1 MTEPAPE
8 PGVRARAAQIARIVL
23 RLGLLLGMAYGV
35 HLLIDW
41 ATALTAKGHPGAQT
55 GMLVMLLLVY
65 ALLIAVPFVP
75 GIEIGLSLLMLEG
88 AWIAPFIYGATVIGL
103 LLAYSA
109 GEWMPYSRLHRLFA
123 DLHMHRICTLLERL
137 QPLDRTERVNLLHD
151 RAPRWLRPFVS
162 RYRYLLLAV
171 LINLPGNAVVGG
183 GGGILFLAGF
193 SRMFRPA
200 AMALTIALA
209 VAPVPLAV
217 WAFGIDILG

>member
-1 MTEPAPE
+1 MTKPALAHKVMV
-8 PGVRARAAQIARIVL
+8 GAAQIARIVL
-23 RLGLLLGMAYGV
+23 RLGLFLALAYGV
-35 HLLIDW
+35 HMLVDW

-55 GMLVMLLLVY
+55 GMLVMLLLIY

-109 GEWMPYSRLHRLFA
+109 GERMPYSRLHRLFA
-123 DLHMHRICTLLERL
+123 DLHMHRVCSLLDRL
-137 QPLDRTERVNLLHD
+137 QPLDRAERVNLLRD
-151 RAPRWLRPFVS
+151 RAPRWLRPSVA

-171 LINLPGNAVVGG
+171 LINVPGNAFFGG

-193 SRMFRPA
+193 SRMFRPV

-217 WAFGIDILG
+217 WALDIDIPG